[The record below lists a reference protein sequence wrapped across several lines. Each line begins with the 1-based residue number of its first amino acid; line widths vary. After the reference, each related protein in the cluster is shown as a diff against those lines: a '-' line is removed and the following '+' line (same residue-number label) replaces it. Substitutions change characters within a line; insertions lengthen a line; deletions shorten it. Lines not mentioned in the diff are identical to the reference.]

1 MFRKNVLLILAV
13 AILAGCA
20 SIRIRQIVDVERASE
35 IIKQPKILIVD
46 VRTPEE
52 YANGH
57 IEGAVF
63 IPISQMETQLSL
75 WSKLPKD
82 HTAPILIYA
91 EEETHSIHAR
101 VLLKEKGYSN
111 VYALKGGFKSWKE
124 AGQPFIKSD
133 LQMSPF
139 HE

>member
-1 MFRKNVLLILAV
+1 MFRKNVQLILAA

-20 SIRIRQIVDVERASE
+20 SMKIRQIVDVEGASE
-35 IIKQPKILIVD
+35 VIKQPRILIVD
-46 VRTPEE
+46 VRNLEE

-57 IEGAVF
+57 IEGAVL
-63 IPISQMETQLSL
+63 IPIYQMEPQVSL

-82 HTAPILIYA
+82 HTSPILVYA
-91 EEETHSIHAR
+91 EDETHSIHAR

-124 AGQPFIKSD
+124 AGKPVIKSD
-133 LQMSPF
+133 LQTSPY